1 MSINSKYA
9 VFGLGKFGSAI
20 AVELARN
27 GAEVLAVDK
36 DPAPVDMIAPFVNL
50 ARCADVTAPQV
61 IKKLGI
67 GDFDTVVVCMAQNLE
82 ASVLATALCKE
93 AGVKNVVVKCLDD
106 MHKRIIERVG
116 ADSVVFPEK
125 ESGVRL
131 AKNLLSSGFVDM
143 MDISE
148 NVSIVE
154 LPVKA
159 EWVGKTLADLDL
171 RKKYS
176 INVVAVRQNEEITIS
191 TDPLKPIEEGTKF
204 VVVANTEKLQKLK

>member
-9 VFGLGKFGSAI
+9 VFGLGKFGIAI
-20 AVELARN
+20 ALELARN

-36 DPAPVDMIAPFVNL
+36 DPSPVEMIAPFVNL
-50 ARCADVTAPQV
+50 ARCADVTDPQV

-67 GDFDTVVVCMAQNLE
+67 GDFDTVIVCMAQNLE
-82 ASVLATALCKE
+82 AGVLATALCKE

-125 ESGVRL
+125 ESGTRL

-154 LPVKA
+154 LGVKE
-159 EWVGKTLADLDL
+159 EWIGKTLAELNL

-176 INVVAVRQNEEITIS
+176 LNVIAIRHNGELTL
-191 TDPLKPIEEGTKF
+191 TPDPLKPIESGEKF